1 MCKYCHTD
9 WSERHT
15 VMAVE
20 KDFYQYG
27 GMQVKKG
34 CIDVNVGGSVAKFPA
49 NFCPICGRE
58 LEDKQRV
65 EWEYI
70 GEEQQQ

>member
-9 WSERHT
+9 WGKRHT
-15 VMAVE
+15 VMSVE

-27 GMQVKKG
+27 GMQVDKG
-34 CIDVNVGGSVAKFPA
+34 CIDVNVGGSVARYPV

-65 EWEYI
+65 EWDYI
-70 GEEQQQ
+70 GECEG